1 MSFRFAVRRAMGLI
15 GPERCVT
22 VLFAA
27 DPPCGGFGAASLSEL
42 FLTFDAEEAKKPE
55 AQLAGA
61 SKPMR
66 YCPPTF
72 SAHSLAAVR

>member
-15 GPERCVT
+15 GPERC